1 MKRTAYTARIVTPD
15 GTVLA
20 QAVCYAHNSGI
31 RASER
36 LAGDRGRATGQM
48 FAGDRPE
55 RDATTGIYRRTWR
68 GVRDGAEI
76 IAVVAPAD

>member
-1 MKRTAYTARIVTPD
+1 MKRTAYTARIVTTD

-20 QAVCYAHNSGI
+20 EVTRYAHNSAV
-31 RASER
+31 RASES

-48 FAGDRPE
+48 FAGDRPV
-55 RDATTGIYRRTWR
+55 RDAAGIYRRTWR
-68 GVRDGAEI
+68 GMRDGAEI